1 MTKFIRKL
9 FIKNYQDVTN
19 QKVRT
24 DHGILASIVGI
35 VTNLLLFVFKLIIGI
50 LTFSISVISDAI
62 NNLTDLFS
70 CFVNLVGFKVASKPA
85 DKDHPFGHERVE
97 YVSALI
103 ISFVIVGASVLL
115 IYSSITTLVEANLE
129 LNITIWTFV
138 ILSVSI
144 VAKIFLGL
152 FYWSMGK
159 AINSVSLKA
168 AMKDSLNDVVITL
181 LVLIISIINF
191 YMPELWYLDP
201 IASILIALVIL
212 IAGIKMIKEAS
223 SPLIG
228 IRPDENLVKNIKE
241 EVIKFN
247 NVLGVHD
254 MLFHSY
260 GPTKTYLSLHVETY
274 GNMNLFEAHEI
285 ADEIENHLKE
295 KYSINATVHIDP
307 VDVESKLYKEVKEYL
322 ENILNRLDKNLKFHD
337 LRVNMC
343 KNKKCIAFD
352 IELNES
358 CKENKENLS
367 KTIIRE
373 LNSYYT
379 DYEIVINYD
388 DNYIG

>member
-1 MTKFIRKL
+1 MTKFIRKI
-9 FIKNYQDVTN
+9 FIKNYEDVTN

-35 VTNLLLFVFKLIIGI
+35 VTNLLLFAFKLIIGI

-70 CFVNLVGFKVASKPA
+70 CFVNLIGFKVASKPA

-181 LVLIISIINF
+181 FVLIISIINF

-241 EVIKFN
+241 ELLKFN

-285 ADEIENHLKE
+285 ADEIENYLKD
-295 KYSINATVHIDP
+295 KYSINAIVHMDP

-352 IELNES
+352 IELNDS

-367 KTIIRE
+367 KTIIKE

-379 DYEIVINYD
+379 GYEIVINYD